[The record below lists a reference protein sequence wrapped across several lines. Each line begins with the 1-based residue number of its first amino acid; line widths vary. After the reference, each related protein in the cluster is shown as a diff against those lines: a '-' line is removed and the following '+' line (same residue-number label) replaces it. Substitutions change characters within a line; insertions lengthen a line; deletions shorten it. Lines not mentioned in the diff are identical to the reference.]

1 MSWLPTFEIGVW
13 NAWILMLYF
22 PLQPLLLLVVD
33 KAVGDGQLYKKMGEA
48 PTGKREKRNDN
59 IYMAIVF
66 LLIAYSIFLPLKAG
80 TGWLIAGL
88 AIYFLGL
95 AILLTA
101 IINVAA
107 TPPGQPYVKGMYRF
121 SRHPIYL
128 AIMIMHAGVGI
139 ASASWIFLLFS
150 AILIILQISRA
161 VAEER
166 GCLETYGKDY
176 KEYMNR
182 TPRWIGIPKSR

>member
-1 MSWLPTFEIGVW
+1 MSWLPTFEIGMW

-22 PLQPLLLLVVD
+22 PLQPLILLVVD

-48 PTGKREKRNDN
+48 PAGEREKRNDN

-66 LLIAYSIFLPLKAG
+66 LLIAYSIFLPLNSD
-80 TGWLIAGL
+80 TVWLVAGL

-101 IINVAA
+101 IINVAV
-107 TPPGQPYVKGMYRF
+107 TPPGRPYVKGLYRF

-166 GCLETYGKDY
+166 DCLETYGKDY